1 MEIDA
6 NLVFA
11 GVGAT
16 AVVGGAIMAYGELK
30 TKVVGLTQRASSADQ
45 AHEKIYD
52 KVSKLEEETKVQRVQ
67 IDDIRKNN
75 NKLFEL
81 VEGQSR
87 TLGEIKQELA
97 VIISKLKSHG

>member
-6 NLVFA
+6 NVVFA
-11 GVGAT
+11 GIGAC

-30 TKVVGLTQRASSADQ
+30 TKVVTLTQRAGSADQ

>member
-11 GVGAT
+11 GVGAC

-30 TKVVGLTQRASSADQ
+30 TKVVGLMQRADSAQ
-45 AHEKIYD
+45 KAREKLFD
-52 KVSKLEEETKVQRVQ
+52 KVSVVEEETKVQRVQ
-67 IDDIRKNN
+67 IDDIRQNN

>member
-11 GVGAT
+11 GVGAC
-16 AVVGGAIMAYGELK
+16 ALVGGAIMAYGELK
-30 TKVVGLTQRASSADQ
+30 TKVVTLTQRAGSADQ
-45 AHEKIYD
+45 AYEKIYD

>member
-11 GVGAT
+11 GVGAC

-30 TKVVGLTQRASSADQ
+30 TKVVTLTQRAGSADQ
-45 AHEKIYD
+45 AYEKIYD

>member
-6 NLVFA
+6 NVVFA
-11 GVGAT
+11 GVGAC

-97 VIISKLKSHG
+97 VIISKLKHHG

>member
-6 NLVFA
+6 NVVFA
-11 GVGAT
+11 GIGAC

>member
-11 GVGAT
+11 GVGAL

-30 TKVVGLTQRASSADQ
+30 TKVVTLTQRAGSADQ
-45 AHEKIYD
+45 AYEKIYD

>member
-6 NLVFA
+6 NVVFA
-11 GVGAT
+11 GIGAC

-30 TKVVGLTQRASSADQ
+30 TKVVGLTQRVDSAQ
-45 AHEKIYD
+45 KAREKLFD
-52 KVSKLEEETKVQRVQ
+52 KVGAVEEETKVQRVQ
-67 IDDIRKNN
+67 IDDIRQNN

>member
-1 MEIDA
+1 
-6 NLVFA
+6 
-11 GVGAT
+11 
-16 AVVGGAIMAYGELK
+16 
-30 TKVVGLTQRASSADQ
+30 
-45 AHEKIYD
+45 
-52 KVSKLEEETKVQRVQ
+52 LEEETKVQRVQ